1 LCDGIINKIPELRQI
16 FSYILCQEDM
26 IFTESYL
33 IKDMSILLHNRKIED
48 IIIVETDPTR
58 VDSDILSTL
67 NPLPYDGSLH
77 YG

>member
-1 LCDGIINKIPELRQI
+1 
-16 FSYILCQEDM
+16 M
-26 IFTESYL
+26 IYTESYL

-48 IIIVETDPTR
+48 IIIVETDPSR

-67 NPLPYDGSLH
+67 NPQPYDGSIH